1 MKTVKIFLFAATLAA
16 ATSSKAQLLKAS
28 SPASENSI
36 ETIADASES
45 SIFSSS
51 KMMATKAGF
60 RAVKNFN
67 ARFKDHA
74 NARWCNEKNVIS
86 ASFNTGETRNTV
98 VYDKKGNWIRNM
110 KTYYEDQM
118 PKDIRATVK
127 KSNYFDDRIT
137 LIQEIEEGDL
147 HFYVVHLEGPTTY
160 KQVAVY
166 EGEIRLL
173 SKFDKQ

>member
-1 MKTVKIFLFAATLAA
+1 MKTVKIFLFAAILAA
-16 ATSSKAQLLKAS
+16 ATSSNAQLLKAS

-36 ETIADASES
+36 ETIAGASETS
-45 SIFSSS
+45 KFSSS

-67 ARFKDHA
+67 ARFKDQA
-74 NARWCNEKNVIS
+74 DARWTLEEKVIS

-110 KTYYEDQM
+110 KVYYEDQM
-118 PKDIRATVK
+118 PKNIRATVK
-127 KSNYFDDRIT
+127 KSDYYDDKII
-137 LIQEIEEGDL
+137 LIQEFEEGDI
-147 HFYVVHLEGPTTY
+147 HFYVVHLESPTMH

-166 EGEIRLL
+166 DGEIRLL
-173 SKFDKQ
+173 SKFNKQ